1 MGVTRDGVVLTV
13 LAYCHGR
20 GVRRG
25 RRTMTVLALDTA
37 SPRPA
42 VALWSDGRLVEEP
55 LPNDRRASED
65 LLPAVRG
72 ALARAGRTLASCDRI
87 AVCAGPGSFT
97 GLRVGLATAWGFG
110 RSAGI
115 PVEAVS
121 TLEAIA
127 EAARAPELIRV
138 VAALEAGRGDVIA
151 ERFDLSGPR
160 PRSIAPPA
168 LFRRDALAEF
178 AGGDPVAALPEGGF
192 AAGRAAIRSVAAA
205 LAAAVARAP
214 RQAVPPDPRL
224 GISAIYS
231 RPSAAEENHGAA

>member
-1 MGVTRDGVVLTV
+1 MGVTREGVVLTV

-20 GVRRG
+20 GVRRV

-42 VALWSDGRLVEEP
+42 VALWSDGRLWEEP

-65 LLPAVRG
+65 LLPAIRTV
-72 ALARAGRTLASCDRI
+72 LARAGLELSQCERI
-87 AVCAGPGSFT
+87 GVCAGPGSFT

-127 EAARAPELIRV
+127 EGARAPGLSRV
-138 VAALEAGRGDVIA
+138 VAALDAGRGDVVA
-151 ERFDLSGPR
+151 ERFDLSQSR
-160 PRSIAPPA
+160 ARSTARAA
-168 LFRRDALAEF
+168 LLRGDALAGF
-178 AGGDPVAALPEGGF
+178 AGGDP
-192 AAGRAAIRSVAAA
+192 
-205 LAAAVARAP
+205 
-214 RQAVPPDPRL
+214 
-224 GISAIYS
+224 
-231 RPSAAEENHGAA
+231 